1 MPITVSRNA
10 AGNCINFI
18 GTTNPAYWNACLSAE
33 VDADD
38 SARINVVN
46 DIRTVS
52 EQETVYEFYKIDY
65 TEFRDADG
73 NSFASAQD
81 CADYITANCNVATN
95 TGQFVLTADDSL
107 DFTLDGTSTSVLLDN
122 GDAYSVNAI
131 RAVGNDDGHIDIY
144 QHTGDFIIYRDL
156 RVAQASIDGSPVTQV
171 QATAVNELNALFS
184 QTGGVS
190 GSAPVITSSSSI
202 SLEEGETINYELT
215 ATNGVGYEWDLSNVP
230 GVTTAAGNVRRLV
243 GGSGLSDGSYTIT
256 AKAVNY
262 FGETSQTITLTVTS
276 TYANTKSVQFNQQ
289 DWMGANAS
297 LLDGVLGRASNGAG
311 SGDAW
316 TIHMWFKGGTYTSN
330 SQTIFYFGD
339 NDITNSGHLLMRYR
353 GGDKSLRLQ
362 YGSSNNYL
370 RWNGADNLLA
380 AGTWKHVVVTYDG
393 GTTGSGSGSVSDYYS
408 RFTVFV
414 DGSDVTSGGTWSNS
428 NYGWSGGIDADNL
441 RVGRYDGG
449 AYMRNSCRI
458 DELAIWDS
466 DQSGNISS
474 LYNSGNTHDLSDLAA
489 SPSHWWRMGDGDT
502 YSNILDN
509 VGNAHFVMYNMTAAD
524 IVTDA
529 P

>member
-1 MPITVSRNA
+1 MAIKVSRNA

-18 GTTNPAYWNACLSAE
+18 GTTHPAYWNACLSAE
-33 VDADD
+33 VDSDD
-38 SARINVVN
+38 SSRINIIN
-46 DIRTVS
+46 DIRTQNQ
-52 EQETVYEFYKIDY
+52 QETVYEFYKIEY
-65 TEFRDADG
+65 TEFVDADG
-73 NSFASAQD
+73 NAFDSAQD
-81 CADYITANCNVATN
+81 CANYITSNCNVATN
-95 TGQFVLTADDSL
+95 TVQFVLSADDSIG
-107 DFTLDGTSTSVLLDN
+107 FTLDGTSTSILLDN

-262 FGETSQTITLTVTS
+262 FGETSHTITLTVTS
-276 TYANTKSVQFNQQ
+276 TYANTKSVQFSNQ

-297 LLDGVLGRASNGAG
+297 LLDGTLGRASNGAG

-316 TIHMWFKGGTYTSN
+316 TIHLWLKGSTHSSN
-330 SQTIFYFGD
+330 GQTIFYFGD
-339 NDITNSGHLLMRYR
+339 NDTTNGGHLYLRHQ
-353 GGDKSLRLQ
+353 GGNNRLRFR
-362 YGSSNNYL
+362 YGSNNNYL
-370 RWNGADNLLA
+370 NFHSANGSITD
-380 AGTWKHVVVTYDG
+380 GTWHHVVIAYDG
-393 GTTGSGSGSVSDYYS
+393 GSTGASSGDISSYYGRFSIFIDGADAVPSGD
-408 RFTVFV
+408 
-414 DGSDVTSGGTWSNS
+414 WSHG

-441 RVGRYDGG
+441 RVGRYASSQYMQGG
-449 AYMRNSCRI
+449 CRL
-458 DELAIWDS
+458 DELAVWDS
-466 DQSGNISS
+466 DQSSNISS
-474 LYNSGNTHDLSDLAA
+474 LYNSGDTHDLTDLAA

-502 YSNILDN
+502 YSNIQDN

-524 IVTDA
+524 IVNDA